1 MAKKF
6 RPRYKVF
13 WQIPN
18 SKINFQLLRFNFIL
32 LKKILLIKIP
42 IVPVNKKRMPRTN
55 NGGELLTSILAEVKA
70 LDQNKMKVNPINR
83 DFRFIMVNEMVTK
96 TTF

>member
-1 MAKKF
+1 
-6 RPRYKVF
+6 
-13 WQIPN
+13 
-18 SKINFQLLRFNFIL
+18 
-32 LKKILLIKIP
+32 
-42 IVPVNKKRMPRTN
+42 MPRTN